1 MISNTI
7 KIVLISIVGMVAL
20 TYLVAPKPEQKLE
33 KKDIKLDIKYMP
45 NEYKIV
51 GDSKIYTKQELFT
64 KGEENFII
72 VGNHES
78 LAVLNDIKK
87 FIDTN
92 KKIILVAN
100 ISSIPWAL
108 KEFAIEPTL
117 EKFMEGRDIKMIFD
131 TRGDVIYSLALKDT
145 NPLNYIVYKIERN
158 GAIKNLYT
166 GKVKSGALDGL
177 MSDEEKRK
185 ALEPILTFL

>member
-1 MISNTI
+1 MIANTI
-7 KIVLISIVGMVAL
+7 KIVFLSIIGMVAL

-33 KKDIKLDIKYMP
+33 TKDIKLDIKYMP

-64 KGEENFII
+64 KGEECYLI

-145 NPLNYIVYKIERN
+145 NPLNYIVYKIERS

-177 MSDEEKRK
+177 MSDEEKQK